1 MEISQLLGEKGQKLV
16 NDIQRNLAAAG
27 KNATGETARS
37 LKFSIEQNGSVT
49 RFVLT
54 GRPFFN
60 VVQTGRRPTPDKK
73 PSREMITRITAWVKA
88 KNIDLSAVWGIAT
101 KIQQEG
107 TKLWQEGGRT
117 DIINPAVD
125 EFINSAARDIL
136 ANEAEEFKIKIRDMK
151 WQ

>member
-60 VVQTGRRPTPDKK
+60 VVQTGRRPTPEKK
-73 PSREMITRITAWVKA
+73 PSREIITRITAWVKA

-125 EFINSAARDIL
+125 DFINNVSREIL
-136 ANEAEEFKIKIRDMK
+136 ANEAEEFKIKIQEMK
-151 WQ
+151 W